1 MSSAAEY
8 YVQNTDHY
16 LWEHMK
22 KYSLE
27 TLEDGI
33 QGLKY
38 DSLIFLLNQQSFVI
52 IVLQERKFGFT
63 NGRLTSS

>member
-33 QGLKY
+33 RGLKY
-38 DSLIFLLNQQSFVI
+38 DSLSLSFF
-52 IVLQERKFGFT
+52 KYFFT
-63 NGRLTSS
+63 FNLFHLEMEAWTC

>member
-33 QGLKY
+33 RGLKY
-38 DSLIFLLNQQSFVI
+38 DPNFINSLLTDSQS
-52 IVLQERKFGFT
+52 
-63 NGRLTSS
+63 

>member
-8 YVQNTDHY
+8 YVQNSDHY

-27 TLEDGI
+27 TIEDGI
-33 QGLKY
+33 EGLKY
-38 DSLIFLLNQQSFVI
+38 DSLIYTDKQTVSFI
-52 IVLQERKFGFT
+52 IVVFQEWKFGFT
-63 NGRLTSS
+63 YG